1 MKAKKSNIN
10 QVYLDHI
17 AELGEYVKKEFSTV
31 RPMVWDETIN
41 KITPEIILSHRLADF
56 VDIVISTGQGES
68 KLDGRKM
75 LKLIQRHGKVFET
88 IWLSTPFKCDVPNEQ
103 LPDVKR
109 YTKHANELIIVYGFT
124 FSIVFF

>member
-109 YTKHANELIIVYGFT
+109 YTKHANELIIVYGFN
-124 FSIVFF
+124 FFKRFF